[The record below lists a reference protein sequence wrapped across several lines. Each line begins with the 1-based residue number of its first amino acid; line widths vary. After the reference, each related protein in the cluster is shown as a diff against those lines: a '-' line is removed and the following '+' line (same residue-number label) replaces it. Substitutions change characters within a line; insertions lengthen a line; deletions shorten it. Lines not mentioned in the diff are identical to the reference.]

1 MKDFSRRSMQKE
13 LIDCDGIPAAAWH
26 VCLDELNR
34 INTYLGG
41 HAVTI
46 RGLRTLAR
54 HASRPFTVAEIGCG
68 GGDNLRA
75 IHQWNKAQDMPIR
88 YIGIDLNQ
96 ACVGFARSNC
106 AGLPATFIHADYR
119 DVDFDGSVPDIIF
132 SSLFCHHFTD
142 SELVAM
148 LRWCRSNSRVGFFI
162 NDLQRHPLAYHS
174 ISGLTRLFS
183 RSYLVK
189 NDAPVSVLRGFRRPE
204 LEDLL
209 ILAGLKHYSISWHWA
224 FRYLVLVRNA

>member
-1 MKDFSRRSMQKE
+1 MKDFSRRSTETE
-13 LIDCDGIPAAAWH
+13 LIDRDDIPAAAWNR
-26 VCLDELNR
+26 CLDELNR

-46 RGLRTLAR
+46 RGLRTLVQ

-68 GGDNLRA
+68 GGDNLKA
-75 IHQWNKAQDMPIR
+75 IHEWNKSKDIPIR

-96 ACVGFARSNC
+96 ACIAFARSNC
-106 AGLPATFIHADYR
+106 TRLPATFIHADYR
-119 DVDFDGSVPDIIF
+119 DVDFDGSPPDIIF
-132 SSLFCHHFTD
+132 SSLFCHHF
-142 SELVAM
+142 SNHELVGM
-148 LRWCRSNSRVGFFI
+148 FRWCRSNSRIGFFV
-162 NDLQRHPLAYHS
+162 NDLQRHPVAYHS

-183 RSYLVK
+183 SSYLVK

-209 ILAGLKHYSISWHWA
+209 VMAGVKHYFISWHWA
-224 FRYLVLVRNA
+224 FRYLVLVKNE